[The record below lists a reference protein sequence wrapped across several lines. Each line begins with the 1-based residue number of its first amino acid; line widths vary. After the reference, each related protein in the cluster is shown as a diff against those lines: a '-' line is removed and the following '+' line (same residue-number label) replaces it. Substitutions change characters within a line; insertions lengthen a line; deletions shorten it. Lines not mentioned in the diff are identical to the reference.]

1 MLLARTHLP
10 VATVNA
16 VIQLLVPPPKY
27 QVDRLIPGVA
37 IAPEA
42 LVSAMIVIQ
51 RGEDDRR
58 PLEPA
63 EALDT
68 LLTNC
73 EDAYG
78 FPPYA
83 EIEHLLHSRNGND
96 LRERERSIIANAL
109 EDAPATLVASS
120 TMDWWRTIPSIL
132 EPPVVAAPGSP

>member
-42 LVSAMIVIQ
+42 SVSALLVIQ
-51 RGEDDRR
+51 RGEDHQR

-83 EIEHLLHSRNGND
+83 DIEHLLHSRNGND
-96 LRERERSIIANAL
+96 LHERERSIIANAL
-109 EDAPATLVASS
+109 EGAPATLVASS
-120 TMDWWRTIPSIL
+120 TMDWSRTIPSIL
-132 EPPVVAAPGSP
+132 KPPVVAAPAPQ